1 MSDLISAAKQALEAL
16 ETCMYPQQ
24 KQFQAITALRQAIEQ
39 AEKQE
44 PVIGVE
50 VKRIASG
57 GFIGNVWWIHE
68 NLQEGVFHLYT
79 HQQPK
84 REPPAVEFGMHG
96 EKMMFKIG
104 VQQFTLDYEPDTQ
117 DEFNF
122 MRDMLIKAFS
132 TFTHDVKTHPKR
144 EPLTDEQIAEIS
156 VECATVTPSVCGQS

>member
-1 MSDLISAAKQALEAL
+1 MIEAMKQALKKIRAAQQCHPNAVMVLLCEADEVL
-16 ETCMYPQQ
+16 D
-24 KQFQAITALRQAIEQ
+24 QAITE

-79 HQQPK
+79 HPQ
-84 REPPAVEFGMHG
+84 
-96 EKMMFKIG
+96 
-104 VQQFTLDYEPDTQ
+104 
-117 DEFNF
+117 
-122 MRDMLIKAFS
+122 
-132 TFTHDVKTHPKR
+132 PKR

-156 VECATVTPSVCGQS
+156 VECATVTPSDIYFARAIEAVHGIKGEA